1 MRALRAAIG
10 DPGCRPPMFPW
21 LWINA
26 TKVRFPLSGAVE
38 QDLSTDAFFEGIK
51 PGAGVPAIEKRVF
64 EQASYGKQLG
74 WLTDVLIAAMGEHT
88 SLPPEAHAALEKLK
102 NLQARAK
109 RIKDEHRADRVEAA
123 TALLDRMQAES
134 PDELR
139 RVLQRYVDID
149 R

>member
-1 MRALRAAIG
+1 
-10 DPGCRPPMFPW
+10 MFPW

-74 WLTDVLIAAMGEHT
+74 WLTDLLLAAIGEST
-88 SLPPEAHAALEKLK
+88 PLSPDARDALAKLK
-102 NLQARAK
+102 TLQAKAK
-109 RIKDEHRADRVEAA
+109 RIKDEHREDRFEAA

-134 PDELR
+134 PAELA
-139 RVLQRYVDID
+139 RVLRRYVDVET
-149 R
+149 

>member
-1 MRALRAAIG
+1 
-10 DPGCRPPMFPW
+10 MFPW

-74 WLTDVLIAAMGEHT
+74 WLTDLLLAAIGEST
-88 SLPPEAHAALEKLK
+88 PPSPEARDALAKLK
-102 NLQARAK
+102 TLQAKAK
-109 RIKDEHRADRVEAA
+109 RIKDEHREDRFEAA

-134 PDELR
+134 PAELV
-139 RVLQRYVDID
+139 RVLRRYVDVET
-149 R
+149 